1 MALTADLWARGG
13 KAVELIS
20 DAFVVRINTDAQST
34 ARSVTWRIGRTGDK
48 VTEKAQVIV
57 MACGAIETPRLWLM
71 SDLPNPNEWV
81 GCGLTDHHFDT
92 IIGVMPF
99 DTGSSKGPGS
109 AARADFPGYGM
120 LENTGATPAGQA
132 SVFTFSDAG
141 IAGFYD
147 NGALGDAHGAD
158 GVGRLVGAELKSAMS
173 YVDRL
178 LSIAVLTDDDVEK
191 QNRVTLPQRPT
202 STAKS
207 HGWRYTSGP
216 VPSGR
221 KKIESTLSSRQ
232 CDSCRP
238 PGRARCIEST
248 LRPGCITSTRR
259 CGWA

>member
-99 DTGSSKGPGS
+99 DTGSSKGP
-109 AARADFPGYGM
+109 AQRRALPR
-120 LENTGATPAGQA
+120 LR
-132 SVFTFSDAG
+132 
-141 IAGFYD
+141 
-147 NGALGDAHGAD
+147 H
-158 GVGRLVGAELKSAMS
+158 VGEYRG
-173 YVDRL
+173 
-178 LSIAVLTDDDVEK
+178 
-191 QNRVTLPQRPT
+191 
-202 STAKS
+202 
-207 HGWRYTSGP
+207 H
-216 VPSGR
+216 
-221 KKIESTLSSRQ
+221 
-232 CDSCRP
+232 
-238 PGRARCIEST
+238 
-248 LRPGCITSTRR
+248 TRR
-259 CGWA
+259 AS